1 MNLPQKYTDLL
12 SLPISDRTIAF
23 MMVTPLEREYVNNL
37 SALQKL
43 TDSRFCN
50 DINNHS
56 PEYETIYRPLLQ
68 RKIDALQLEVY
79 NQAKLLG
86 HG

>member
-1 MNLPQKYTDLL
+1 MNLPQKYIDLL
-12 SLPISDRTIAF
+12 AMPVSDRSIAF
-23 MMVTPLEREYVNNL
+23 MMITPLEREYVNNL

-43 TDSRFCN
+43 KDSRFYN

-56 PEYETIYRPLLQ
+56 ADYETIYRPLLQ
-68 RKIDALQLEVY
+68 RKIDALQLEVDI
-79 NQAKLLG
+79 QAKLLG